1 MTPHRSRIGRI
12 LATLFIRGAEAP
24 YILRD
29 LDDAFSHDVERG
41 LPTAEVRRRDLRNI
55 LASAW
60 SMWRQSLGPSA
71 WRPSWVDVR
80 LGLRTIIRTP
90 GLSIVAVCALAIGIP
105 VGLAPMHA
113 VDALERPLPGDPDGR
128 IRTLCYW
135 HDTVHE
141 QATAGDY
148 FLWRTSLQSFG
159 ALAAY
164 RPATVN
170 LDVSEGGGRLSVPGI
185 ETTASTFDIL
195 RTPAMK
201 GRVLRADDE
210 KPGAAG
216 VVVIGH
222 DLWRAQFGG
231 DPDVVGRSVQIGGAP
246 FSIVGVMPAA
256 FRFPTSHQL
265 WMPLRLS
272 DDGGGPPSLRR
283 SSGGTSPHA
292 GAPLVVFGKLADGV
306 TPDSAQAELQTLTR
320 SAAAGNPDLFER
332 LRATVLPAWHLTF
345 YFPSPGGLRALPEFS
360 FIQVLMLVPLFIA
373 CVNVGL
379 LILAQTSTRASEFA
393 VRTALGASRSRIL
406 TQVFVEFMVLA
417 VLAACAGLLILDWL
431 PGRLL
436 TAMGITLPY
445 WIDTGLNAATVL
457 RGLVLAA
464 GCAVIAGVVPVI
476 RMTGRS
482 IDVNIKRT
490 KASRSGARLGGT
502 GKLSSALIV
511 IDVAVAVVAIGVAGG
526 LWGKV
531 QATKANKAVD
541 GIRAEEILSV
551 TLDVP
556 STQHQ
561 QVAQAQTALIDKLR
575 GEPDVR
581 AVTFATALPRM
592 DHPVRLMEIDQDAAG
607 QPRASAAESR
617 GPFKVRTARI
627 AIDFFDALEQ
637 PLIAG
642 RGFDSRDLDKNASTI
657 IVNTTFAQRAF
668 GSINPIGRRVRQVTS
683 DRTPAGRWLEIVGV
697 VGHMGVHTLTPSQDD
712 GVYLPLAAGDVN
724 PVRLAIWVRGDPAV
738 LAPRVHVLARAVDPN
753 AVIAM
758 PIPLDE
764 MFEGDWQLLRAFVVG
779 AAVLVGVLLSL
790 AASALYAILSL
801 VVSQRTREIGIRVAL
816 GANQWG
822 IARQVAKRAV
832 MQIGAGVLLGLPF
845 AGMLCYEF
853 LEVTGS
859 GASVPGAVAMASVL
873 GLSVMLLVSLAAC
886 TVPTL
891 RALRIAPIDALRKE

>member
-1 MTPHRSRIGRI
+1 LTPHRSRIGRI

-29 LDDAFSHDVERG
+29 LDDSVSHDVERG
-41 LPTAEVRRRDLRNI
+41 LPPAEIRRRDLRNI
-55 LASAW
+55 LASAGSLW
-60 SMWRQSLGPSA
+60 AQSLGPSA

-90 GLSIVAVCALAIGIP
+90 GLTIVAVCALAIGIP

-135 HDTVHE
+135 RDTVHE

-159 ALAAY
+159 TLAAY
-164 RPATVN
+164 RPTTVN

-210 KPGAAG
+210 KPGAPG

-231 DPDVVGRSVQIGGAP
+231 DPDVVGRSVQIGGAS

-265 WMPLRLS
+265 WMPLHMS
-272 DDGGGPPSLRR
+272 DD
-283 SSGGTSPHA
+283 GGTSPHT
-292 GAPLVVFGKLADGV
+292 GAPLVVFGKLKDGV
-306 TPDSAQAELQTLTR
+306 TPDAAQAELQTLTR
-320 SAAAGNPDLFER
+320 SVATTNAEAFER

-345 YFPSPGGLRALPEFS
+345 YFPSGGLRALPEFS
-360 FIQVLMLVPLFIA
+360 FIQVLMLVPLLIA

-406 TQVFVEFMVLA
+406 TQVFVEFLVLA
-417 VLAACAGLLILDWL
+417 VLAAGAGLLILNWL

-436 TAMGITLPY
+436 TVMGITLPY
-445 WIDTGLNAATVL
+445 WIDTGLNTATVI

-490 KASRSGARLGGT
+490 KASRSGTRLGGT
-502 GKLSSALIV
+502 GRLSSALIV

-531 QATKANKAVD
+531 QATKANQSID
-541 GIRAEEILSV
+541 GIRAEEILSA

-556 STQHQ
+556 STQRQ

-592 DHPVRLMEIDQDAAG
+592 DHPVRLMEID
-607 QPRASAAESR
+607 ASAAESR

-637 PLIAG
+637 PLVAG
-642 RGFDSRDLDKNASTI
+642 RGFDFRDLGKDASTI

-668 GSINPIGRRVRQVTS
+668 GSINPIGRRVRQITADGAPV
-683 DRTPAGRWLEIVGV
+683 GGWLEIVGV

-712 GVYLPLAAGDVN
+712 GMYLPLAAGDVN

-738 LAPRVHVLARAVDPN
+738 LVPRVHVLARAVDPN
-753 AVIAM
+753 AAIAM

-816 GANQWG
+816 GANQWT

-832 MQIGAGVLLGLPF
+832 MQVGLGVLIGLPF

-853 LEVTGS
+853 LELTGS
-859 GASVPGAVAMASVL
+859 GASVPGAVAMASAL
-873 GLSVMLLVSLAAC
+873 GLSVMVLVSLAAC

-891 RALRIAPIDALRKE
+891 RALRIAPMDALRKD